1 MIFLR
6 GGRPARENKTAQVSA
21 SHADRKVALRFGAG
35 ICASRC
41 NLLIANMNITA
52 TAAWLTEFDASAVLD
67 TLPDGVYITDRDRK
81 IVFWNRA
88 AERITG
94 WTKAEV
100 ERRTCYDNVLIH
112 VDKDGHKL
120 CGHEH
125 CPLHRSIVTN
135 QPSSDAVVVFA
146 QTKSG
151 GRTPVEVSVA
161 PIRNRAGEV
170 VGGIEMFRDL
180 TETMRDQLQAK
191 KIQEIAMH
199 CELPQDDRVSFAVR
213 WLPRDL
219 VGGDFYRIER
229 FGATGYAILLVDA
242 MGHGISAALSTML
255 LRSLWDDHRGG
266 LAMPTRFMQVVNK
279 GVRAVV
285 DDGGYF
291 GTGVCV
297 NYDAATGR
305 LRCVLG
311 GHPAPLLFRANGAV
325 ELIGERS
332 ACLGMFEDVRFEEAV
347 TQLEPGDTF
356 LLFTDGA
363 TELFDAGERDLGV
376 EGLKRLVREQSQGG
390 SGADFS
396 LEKLEEQLLRFSN
409 QIHFPDDLTLVKL
422 RRLR

>member
-1 MIFLR
+1 M
-6 GGRPARENKTAQVSA
+6 NTA
-21 SHADRKVALRFGAG
+21 
-35 ICASRC
+35 
-41 NLLIANMNITA
+41 MNITT
-52 TAAWLTEFDASAVLD
+52 TASLLTEFDASAVLN

-94 WTKAEV
+94 WTKSEV
-100 ERRTCYDNVLIH
+100 ENRTCYDNVLIH

-135 QPSSDAVVVFA
+135 QPSTDAVLVFA

-151 GRTPVEVSVA
+151 SRTPVEVSVA

-180 TETMRDQLQAK
+180 TETMRDQLHAK
-191 KIQEIAMH
+191 KIQEISMR
-199 CELPQDDRVSFAVR
+199 CELPRDDRVSFEAR

-219 VGGDFYRIER
+219 VGGDFYRIEQ
-229 FGATGYAILLVDA
+229 FGATRYAALLVDA
-242 MGHGISAALSTML
+242 MGHGISAALCTML
-255 LRSLWDDHRGG
+255 LRSLWDDHRGD
-266 LAMPTRFMQVVNK
+266 LAMPTRFIQVVNK
-279 GVRAVV
+279 GVRSVV
-285 DDGGYF
+285 DDAGYF

-297 NYDAATGR
+297 NYDAATGQ
-305 LRCVLG
+305 LRCVLA
-311 GHPAPLLFRANGAV
+311 GHPAPLLFRANGIIEPVGGKNA
-325 ELIGERS
+325 G
-332 ACLGMFEDVRFEEAV
+332 LGMFEDIHFEETT
-347 TQLEPGDTF
+347 TQLEPGDTL

-363 TELFDAGERDLGV
+363 TELFDASEQDLGV
-376 EGLKRLVREQSQGG
+376 EGLKRLVREQTQGG
-390 SGADFS
+390 NSTDFS

-409 QIHFPDDLTLVKL
+409 QIHLPDDLTLVKL